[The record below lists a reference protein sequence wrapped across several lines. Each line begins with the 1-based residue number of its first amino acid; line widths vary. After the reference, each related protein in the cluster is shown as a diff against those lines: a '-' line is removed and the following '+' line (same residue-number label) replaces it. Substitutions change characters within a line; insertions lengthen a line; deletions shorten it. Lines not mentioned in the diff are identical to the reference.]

1 MQIKSQ
7 DTGINTRKLAESR
20 EFYTR
25 VFGFEVVWDGGSYI
39 HLRNGDI
46 ELGLL
51 QPGQKDQPP
60 VFQKEFAGEG
70 AWISWEVEDVDAEC
84 ARIAALGLPLAC
96 PLSDEPWGER
106 HFAVRDPNGVGINIM
121 SVIPM
126 TAEYAART
134 TGSAVAS
141 Q

>member
-1 MQIKSQ
+1 MKIKSQ

-39 HLRNGDI
+39 HLRNGSI

-51 QPGQKDQPP
+51 QPNQEGQPA
-60 VFQKEFAGEG
+60 VFQGEFAGEG

-84 ARIAALGLPLAC
+84 ARIGALGLPLAC
-96 PLSDEPWGER
+96 PLRDEPWGER

-121 SVIPM
+121 AEIPM
-126 TAEYAART
+126 TAEYAARAA
-134 TGSAVAS
+134 GSALAS
-141 Q
+141 K